1 MQSIGDAASD
11 DPRLG
16 GIGQERKKE
25 INDRFVRDLFPKKT
39 TWGLKVYYC
48 LSLFPEKLN
57 DKGRANAFF
66 AFKID
71 ASVGHLNDIVNHG
84 KS

>member
-1 MQSIGDAASD
+1 MQSIGDAVSD

-25 INDRFVRDLFPKKT
+25 INDRFSYAECKAFVKDLFPQKT

-48 LSLFPEKLN
+48 LSKTLWNWLIME
-57 DKGRANAFF
+57 
-66 AFKID
+66 IV
-71 ASVGHLNDIVNHG
+71 SVNR
-84 KS
+84 KSSHFMFTI